1 MNIAKLQTIY
11 TSGITRLLAKGLFG
25 KPGDGLSLR
34 VPGDRSM
41 LYREH
46 DGSPAGNEAMLV
58 PFDSTSTAGAAASL
72 HASVYDARPDVGA
85 VLIARPQWGAKLSAI
100 GRMPAIFDEQVRQLG
115 AAVEA
120 LPESNGKWS
129 ETSKSLLD
137 TGSNAFLVGDA
148 VLCLGYT
155 MDRVIFNSELL
166 EKCAKSFVLASL
178 TGNAIGTI
186 PWWVRYIA
194 GSRLR
199 KDEKKAAAAF
209 ARGEIPSGLGGY

>member
-11 TSGITRLLAKGLFG
+11 TSGIKRLVAKGIFG
-25 KPGDGLSLR
+25 KPGDSVSLR

-41 LYREH
+41 LYREC
-46 DGSPAGNEAMLV
+46 DGSPAGHEAMLV
-58 PFDSTSTAGAAASL
+58 PFDSTPSAGAATSL
-72 HASVYDARPDVGA
+72 HASIYDARPDVGA
-85 VLIARPQWGAKLSAI
+85 ILIARPQWGGKLAAF
-100 GRMPAIFDEQVRQLG
+100 GRMPALFDEQVRQLG

-120 LPESNGKWS
+120 LPESNGKWTAAS
-129 ETSKSLLD
+129 ERLLGS
-137 TGSNAFLVGDA
+137 GSNAFLVGDA

-155 MDRVIFNSELL
+155 MDRVIFNAELL

-178 TGNAIGTI
+178 TGGAIGSI

-194 GSRLR
+194 GGRLR
-199 KDEKKAAAAF
+199 KDEKKAAEAF

>member
-1 MNIAKLQTIY
+1 
-11 TSGITRLLAKGLFG
+11 
-25 KPGDGLSLR
+25 
-34 VPGDRSM
+34 
-41 LYREH
+41 
-46 DGSPAGNEAMLV
+46 MLV